1 MNMHKITLLIGANQT
16 VFRVGLKSLLQQIP
30 EFEII
35 GEANSGAV
43 LIEKAVALK
52 PDIVLTDIELLVI
65 EDFET
70 TKALLNQLPDS
81 RLIAMCSKAKDATI
95 LHLLE
100 LGVLSCLAKTA
111 DEMEIYEAI
120 QTVYRGK
127 PFFCKEISPRL
138 NELFTKKYTGG
149 TPRYIV
155 DFSNRE
161 RDIMQLICMEYT
173 SKEIAD
179 KLYLSKRT
187 VEGHR
192 TKIMHK
198 IGAKSIARIITYA
211 IEYGIYN
218 TAS

>member
-1 MNMHKITLLIGANQT
+1 MNMRKITLLIGDNQT
-16 VFRVGLKSLLQQIP
+16 VFRVGLNSLLQHVP
-30 EFEII
+30 ELEII
-35 GEANSGAV
+35 GEANNASALV
-43 LIEKAVALK
+43 EKAFTLK
-52 PDIVLTDIELLVI
+52 PDIVLTDTELLVI
-65 EDFET
+65 DDVDT
-70 TKALLNQLPDS
+70 TNALLNQLPDS
-81 RLIAMCSKAKDATI
+81 RLIAMCSSVKDATI
-95 LHLLE
+95 LRLLE

-111 DEMEIYEAI
+111 DEAEIYEAI

-127 PFFCKEISPRL
+127 PFFCKEILPRL
-138 NELFTKKYTGG
+138 NDLFTKKYTGG
-149 TPRYIV
+149 TPKYII

-211 IEYGIYN
+211 IEYGIYS

>member
-1 MNMHKITLLIGANQT
+1 MNMRKITLLIGANQT
-16 VFRVGLKSLLQQIP
+16 VFRVGLKSLLQHIP
-30 EFEII
+30 EFDII
-35 GEANSGAV
+35 GEANNGAV
-43 LIEKAVALK
+43 LVEKAIALN
-52 PDIVLTDIELLVI
+52 PDIILTDIKLSVMDGFLATKELL
-65 EDFET
+65 
-70 TKALLNQLPDS
+70 KRLPDS
-81 RLIAMCSKAKDATI
+81 RIIAMCSTVKDATI

-100 LGVLSCLAKTA
+100 LGVLGCLAKTA
-111 DEMEIYEAI
+111 DEIEIQEAI
-120 QTVYRGK
+120 HTVYRGK
-127 PFFCKEISPRL
+127 PYFCKEVLPRL
-138 NELFTKKYTGG
+138 NEIFTKKYTGG
-149 TPRYIV
+149 TPRYII

-198 IGAKSIARIITYA
+198 IGAKSIARIITYS

>member
-1 MNMHKITLLIGANQT
+1 MNMQKITLLIGANQK
-16 VFRVGLKSLLQQIP
+16 VFRVGLKSLLQYVP

-35 GEANSGAV
+35 GEANNDEV
-43 LIEKAVALK
+43 LVEKAIALK
-52 PDIVLTDIELLVI
+52 PDIVLTDIQMSVTDGLGATKELLNRLPESKI
-65 EDFET
+65 I
-70 TKALLNQLPDS
+70 ALCSNVKDS
-81 RLIAMCSKAKDATI
+81 TI

-100 LGVLSCLAKTA
+100 IGTLGCLAKTA
-111 DEMEIYEAI
+111 DEVEIFEAI
-120 QTVYRGK
+120 QTVYKGK
-127 PFFCKEISPRL
+127 PYFCKEILPQL
-138 NELFTKKYTGG
+138 NEIFTKKYNGG
-149 TPRYIV
+149 TPKYII

-198 IGAKSIARIITYA
+198 IGAKSIARIITYS